1 MNVTV
6 KTLSAILRIAKNFAL
21 SDGQV
26 KDEEL
31 APIFDFFQTFPDIT
45 KEQLDLIIEHSDELS
60 DIEALHLIYE
70 LDEDGKQQMSD
81 LFAKIVCADSTL
93 EDDEKALFFQV
104 RDLCGLPDPQDSSES
119 ETESAPAAEAEEDEE
134 EQTIVPAFLVARYD
148 GVVSV
153 KQSEHED
160 WNTLGGEIASWIGAD
175 SVEIVRFTPA
185 LNAISEKLRLNERHL
200 VFMVDRNGANS
211 TAGDN
216 MTATLLYGRG
226 YPIYGNIVFALET
239 DKGYEIEGFITKSL
253 LNEMF
258 VTVNEAVDGL
268 LRTE

>member
-6 KTLSAILRIAKNFAL
+6 ETLAAILNIAKQFAF
-21 SDGQV
+21 SDGEV

-31 APIFDFFQTFPDIT
+31 KPIFDFFQTFPDID
-45 KEQLDLIIEHSDELS
+45 KETLDVIIAQSDKIS
-60 DIEALHLIYE
+60 DIRSLYLIRE

-81 LFAKIVCADSTL
+81 LFAKIVCADGYL
-93 EDDEKALFFQV
+93 EDDEKSLFFQV
-104 RDLCGLPDPQDSSES
+104 RDLCGLPDPNPAEESES
-119 ETESAPAAEAEEDEE
+119 DAQPEQEDDS
-134 EQTIVPAFLVARYD
+134 IIPAFIVATYQ
-148 GVVSV
+148 GIASV

-160 WNTLGGEIASWIGAD
+160 WETLGGELAEWIGAD
-175 SVEIVRFTPA
+175 RGEIVRYTPA
-185 LNAISEKLRLNERHL
+185 LNAISGKLRLNERHL

-216 MTATLLYGRG
+216 MPATLLYGRG

-253 LNEMF
+253 LNEAYAAI
-258 VTVNEAVDGL
+258 NEAVDGL
-268 LRTE
+268 LRIE

>member
-26 KDEEL
+26 KDEEIT
-31 APIFDFFQTFPDIT
+31 PIFDFFQTFPDIT
-45 KEQLDLIIEHSDELS
+45 KEQMDLIMQHSDELS
-60 DIEALHLIYE
+60 DIEALHLIYQ

-81 LFAKIVCADSTL
+81 LFAKIICADSAL
-93 EDDEKALFFQV
+93 EDDEKNLFFQV
-104 RDLCGLPDPQDSSES
+104 RDLCGLPDPSGSSDDEGES
-119 ETESAPAAEAEEDEE
+119 EPAEEEE
-134 EQTIVPAFLVARYD
+134 EEGAIVPAFLVAGYNGR
-148 GVVSV
+148 VSV
-153 KQSEHED
+153 KQSENED

-175 SVEIVRFTPA
+175 RVEIVRFTPA

-239 DKGYEIEGFITKSL
+239 DKGYQIEGFITKSL

-258 VTVNEAVDGL
+258 MTVNEAVDGL
-268 LRTE
+268 LRIE

>member
-60 DIEALHLIYE
+60 DIQALHLIYE
-70 LDEDGKQQMSD
+70 LDEDGKQQMSN

-104 RDLCGLPDPQDSSES
+104 RDLCGLPDP
-119 ETESAPAAEAEEDEE
+119 EDEE
-134 EQTIVPAFLVARYD
+134 ESKPAEPEQTEDNDSIVPAFIVATFQ
-148 GVVSV
+148 GIASV

-160 WNTLGGEIASWIGAD
+160 WNTLGGELASWIGAD
-175 SVEIVRFTPA
+175 RVEIVRFTPA

-200 VFMVDRNGANS
+200 VFMVDRNGMNS

-216 MTATLLYGRG
+216 MPATLLYGRG

-253 LNEMF
+253 LNEAF
-258 VTVNEAVDGL
+258 GAINEAVDGL
-268 LRTE
+268 LRVAE